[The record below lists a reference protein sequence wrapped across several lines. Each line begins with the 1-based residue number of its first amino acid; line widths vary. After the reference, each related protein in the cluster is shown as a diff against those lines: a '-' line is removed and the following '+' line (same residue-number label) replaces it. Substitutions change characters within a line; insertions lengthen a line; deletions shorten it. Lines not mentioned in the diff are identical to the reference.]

1 MITKIRNILRGIKQG
16 FGTARMKQDLWDK
29 EYAGGKWDLSK
40 DTRGDP
46 VYSYIRK
53 YCNNGAVLE
62 LGCGSGNTG
71 IEMEPDT
78 YQHYT
83 GVDISDVAIQAAMR
97 RSENNGR
104 ERKNRYVQSDILT
117 YLPDR
122 KFNVVLFRDSIYY
135 VSRGQLKSTLDR
147 YAACLEEGGVFVV
160 TVFSRQGYR
169 KCIEW
174 VENNCQVL
182 EEYSA
187 SAAEP
192 LIVVFR
198 VNNRGTPR
206 SAQNSGQRADP

>member
-1 MITKIRNILRGIKQG
+1 MNLITKIKNILRAIKQG
-16 FGTARMKQDLWDK
+16 WGTARMKQDLWDK
-29 EYAGGKWDLSK
+29 EYAGGQWDLCK
-40 DTRGDP
+40 DTRNDP
-46 VYSYIRK
+46 VYRYIRK

-62 LGCGSGNTG
+62 LGCGSGQTG

-97 RSENNGR
+97 RSEDNGR
-104 ERKNRYVQSDILT
+104 GGKNRYAQSDILT

-122 KFNVVLFRDSIYY
+122 RFNVVLFRDSIYY
-135 VSRGQLKSTLDR
+135 VPRGQLRSTLDR
-147 YAACLEEGGVFVV
+147 YAACLGEGGVFVV

-169 KCIEW
+169 KCIEM
-174 VENNCQVL
+174 VENSYQVL

-187 SAAEP
+187 SASEA

-198 VNNRGTPR
+198 ANNRGTKRRAEDR
-206 SAQNSGQRADP
+206 SQ